1 MLPLHAYYLSLK
13 MDCNILLAFQF
24 QHLATASALHKGRRI
39 IRKSVA
45 VGVYAYL
52 VSIPMLT
59 IQASIGLLGGSNLDG
74 KGRAV
79 E

>member
-1 MLPLHAYYLSLK
+1 MLPLHAYYLSFK

-24 QHLATASALHKGRRI
+24 QHLAIASALHKGRRV
-39 IRKSVA
+39 IRKREA

-52 VSIPMLT
+52 VSIPMIT
-59 IQASIGLLGGSNLDG
+59 IQASIGLLGWLNLDG
-74 KGRAV
+74 KGHGV

>member
-24 QHLATASALHKGRRI
+24 QHLATASVLHKGRRI
-39 IRKSVA
+39 IHKSVA

-52 VSIPMLT
+52 VSIPMIT
-59 IQASIGLLGGSNLDG
+59 IQASIGLLGGFNLDG
-74 KGRAV
+74 KGHGV